1 MQQKN
6 RQQHGLRLQLSEL
19 RQNIDLG
26 SDPKYQG
33 TEQEIDR
40 ENLTSPIR
48 DFSEHS
54 CVFPDDTP

>member
-6 RQQHGLRLQLSEL
+6 RQQHGLGLQLSEL
-19 RQNIDLG
+19 RQNINLG

-40 ENLTSPIR
+40 ENVHGVAPGDSPSQVQR
-48 DFSEHS
+48 G
-54 CVFPDDTP
+54 

>member
-26 SDPKYQG
+26 IDPKYQR

-40 ENLTSPIR
+40 ENVHGVAPGNSPSQVQR
-48 DFSEHS
+48 G
-54 CVFPDDTP
+54 